1 MIGLAIGAAALIGFA
16 AIRRAH
22 WRHHCG
28 YGYHGRW
35 HHHHHGHGWGYGPG
49 DEYGHGEE
57 GWRGGGGGGWR
68 PRRMWW
74 LLRRL
79 DLSPAQEKV
88 VRREV
93 EQLVEKARSF
103 RDEARTARGDVAR
116 AVGGDTFAQG
126 ALDAMF
132 ARHDQAL
139 AELRVA
145 GTSALL
151 RIHDALDE
159 RQRRELA
166 ELLEGGLGNAFR
178 GAGFG
183 GPYRV

>member
-1 MIGLAIGAAALIGFA
+1 MIGLAIGAAALLGFA

-28 YGYHGRW
+28 HGYHGHW
-35 HHHHHGHGWGYGPG
+35 HHHGHGHGHGPG
-49 DEYGHGEE
+49 WGVEYEE
-57 GWRGGGGGGWR
+57 GWRGGGGGWR

-88 VRREV
+88 IRREV
-93 EQLVEKARSF
+93 EQLVEKARTF
-103 RDEARTARGDVAR
+103 RDEARSARGDVAR
-116 AVGGDTFAQG
+116 AVGGDTFEQG

-139 AELRVA
+139 AELRA
-145 GTSALL
+145 AATSALL

-159 RQRRELA
+159 RQRKQLA
-166 ELLEGGLGNAFR
+166 ELLEGGAFR